1 MHSGPLYPQRNLT
14 IQKDR
19 IEKKILKKKKFYFMF
34 LNKSNEQK
42 MLCLRKGRAFIIQLT
57 IIQQSQTSLIRFGSI
72 RPIPKS
78 GGRVNNIQF
87 LYLPSSQLN
96 HFQKSFSLEYM
107 CNGVSIMFIFI
118 CSLRN
123 ITKQ

>member
-1 MHSGPLYPQRNLT
+1 
-14 IQKDR
+14 
-19 IEKKILKKKKFYFMF
+19 MF

-42 MLCLRKGRAFIIQLT
+42 MICLRKGRVFIIQLT

-78 GGRVNNIQF
+78 DDRVNNIQF

-96 HFQKSFSLEYM
+96 HFQKSFSLEYV